1 MALNTMAAPYY
12 APVRQDSEVIRTNAE
27 YEQMR
32 AAAAKKARENAIA
45 AKKKAQ
51 QASGYNDVAHRLDN
65 APSVAEIMAE
75 TGANAQDAAY
85 IRTNQLWDNYT
96 PEGGW
101 GQNDLTGYQRQI
113 NSETYTPKEFDWKW
127 SEPDAA
133 GQISP
138 YYRRDANGNY
148 STSSWNVIS
157 GDGWQGRN
165 AGPIS
170 RGLNKDE
177 FYKAAMTAGVGQQGL
192 EDFAKNLGAANWA
205 TLDWNRKVDMD
216 SASYDGTPRSG
227 GTYVGYG
234 DTYLQ
239 NPDLWGGGSY
249 GIRGEGVD
257 FPSIVG
263 PDGAMQSMMD
273 MPGSSWQNYTGK
285 QNWWDAVNG
294 FRGSLAP
301 IGAMNAD
308 FAKSMDQRAQTQ
320 TLANQSYDSLVGN
333 GLFGGLI
340 NEDYSNPWFGQITG
354 REAPQSVFT
363 TPEPGPYP
371 WSSTSPQLDVSS
383 LLAPGYGGPSGGG
396 SMGSYGGAGGVGGL
410 GGLGGKSF
418 GQGGGFGGPFGAKNP
433 WSPS

>member
-1 MALNTMAAPYY
+1 MAINTMGAPSY
-12 APVRQDSEVIRTNAE
+12 APVRQDTEVIRTNAE

-32 AAAAKKARENAIA
+32 AAAAKKARDNAIA

-51 QASGYNDVAHRLDN
+51 QESGYYDIAHRLDN

-75 TGANAQDAAY
+75 TGASAKDAVY
-85 IRTNQLWDNYT
+85 IRNRQLWDNYT

-101 GQNDLTGYQRQI
+101 GQKDLTGYQQQI
-113 NSETYTPKEFDWKW
+113 NAADYAPKEFDWKW
-127 SEPDAA
+127 SEPETPGVVRPIYKNDGSGEYMRTAWSF
-133 GQISP
+133 QSP
-138 YYRRDANGNY
+138 EGYN
-148 STSSWNVIS
+148 
-157 GDGWQGRN
+157 
-165 AGPIS
+165 S
-170 RGLNKDE
+170 RVHGVGGGADKDE
-177 FYKAAMTAGVGQQGL
+177 FYKAAMAAGVGQAGL
-192 EDFAKNLGAANWA
+192 DQFARDLGGANWA
-205 TLDWNRKVDMD
+205 TLDWNRKVNMD
-216 SASYDGTPRSG
+216 SAAWNGTPRDG
-227 GTYVGYG
+227 GTYLGYG
-234 DTYLQ
+234 NTYLK
-239 NPDLWGGGSY
+239 NPDLWGG
-249 GIRGEGVD
+249 
-257 FPSIVG
+257 
-263 PDGAMQSMMD
+263 DGYILRPNKSNKFSTLVSGDGTSQSVLD
-273 MPGSSWQNYTGK
+273 VPGLGWDNYEK
-285 QNWWDAVNG
+285 QQKWWDAING
-294 FRGSLAP
+294 FRGSLQP
-301 IGAMNAD
+301 INDMNAD
-308 FAKSMDQRAQTQ
+308 FSKSMDQRAQTQ

-340 NEDYSNPWFGQITG
+340 NDNYSNPWFGQITG

>member
-1 MALNTMAAPYY
+1 MAINTMGAPSY

-32 AAAAKKARENAIA
+32 AAAAKKARDAAIA

-51 QASGYNDVAHRLDN
+51 RESGYYDIAHRLDN
-65 APSVAEIMAE
+65 APGVAEIMAE

-85 IRTNQLWDNYT
+85 IRINQLWDNYT

-101 GQNDLTGYQRQI
+101 GQKSATDYTRQVQAAD
-113 NSETYTPKEFDWKW
+113 YVPKDFKWKW
-127 SEPDAA
+127 SEPETA
-133 GQISP
+133 GQITP
-138 YYRRDANGNY
+138 YYKTDGQGNY

-165 AGPIS
+165 PGAIP

-192 EDFAKNLGAANWA
+192 EEFARNLGAANWA
-205 TLDWNRKVDMD
+205 TLDWNRKVSMD
-216 SASYDGTPRSG
+216 SASYDGIPRSG

-234 DTYLQ
+234 NTYRQ
-239 NPDLWGGGSY
+239 NPELWGGDSY
-249 GIRGEGVD
+249 GIRGEGID

-263 PDGAMQSMMD
+263 PDGTMQSMMD
-273 MPGSSWQNYTGK
+273 MPGTGYQNYSAK
-285 QNWWDAVNG
+285 QKWWDAING
-294 FRGSLAP
+294 FRSDLAP

-308 FAKSMDQRAQTQ
+308 FSKSMDQRAQNQ
-320 TLANQSYDSLVGN
+320 TLADQSYASLLGN

-340 NEDYSNPWFGQITG
+340 NDNYSNPWFGQITG

-418 GQGGGFGGPFGAKNP
+418 GQGGFGGPFGAKNP